1 MPFMVISASDT
12 NNVNL
17 NAKADELRGWHQIG
31 CYRMTTFDYKIATI
45 LKWFKWYAPSKIDN
59 EYHKGVLTI

>member
-17 NAKADELRGWHQIG
+17 NAKADELRGLAPIWY
-31 CYRMTTFDYKIATI
+31 YRMTTFDYKIAIIRIQWSAYQGREIMNTVRA
-45 LKWFKWYAPSKIDN
+45 F
-59 EYHKGVLTI
+59 LTI

>member
-17 NAKADELRGWHQIG
+17 NAKADELRG
-31 CYRMTTFDYKIATI
+31 
-45 LKWFKWYAPSKIDN
+45 LAPN
-59 EYHKGVLTI
+59 WLL